1 MKPLYCGNVE
11 YETRQS
17 EIERLFGKYG
27 KVDRVDMKSGF
38 AFIYMEDEQDAEDA
52 IRGLDGTEFGTQ
64 RRRLSVEWTKNADRG
79 VRRSEDGR
87 RSVTDLKPTKTL
99 FVINFDSYNTKVE
112 DIERHFEPYGKL
124 LNVRIR
130 RNFAFVQYELQE
142 DATKALESTHLSKM
156 LDKVLTVKYAQR
168 EDGDRRGR
176 RSSPIRG
183 GRYSRAGE
191 DHDRNRSASPLH
203 GRRAVRGSP
212 DYGRASSPIHGR
224 RPERRS
230 PDYGRAPSPIYARR
244 PERRSPDYGR
254 APSPI
259 YAKRPERRSP
269 DYGRAPSPI
278 YAKRPERRSPDY
290 GRAAS
295 PVYASRRQKNSPDY
309 GRVAS
314 PVHEQDRSRSP
325 MRQSRPSI
333 MLNHS

>member
-1 MKPLYCGNVE
+1 MGMKPLYCGNIE
-11 YETRQS
+11 YETREP

-27 KVDRVDMKSGF
+27 RVDRIDMKSGF

-52 IRGLDGTEFGTQ
+52 IRGLDSTEFGMQ
-64 RRRLSVEWTKNADRG
+64 RRRLSVEWTKHADRG

-130 RNFAFVQYELQE
+130 RNFAFVQFELQE
-142 DATKALESTHLSKM
+142 EATIALDSTHLSKM
-156 LDKVLTVKYAQR
+156 LDKVITVKYAQR

-176 RSSPIRG
+176 RSSPIRR
-183 GRYSRAGE
+183 GRYSRDAE
-191 DHDRNRSASPLH
+191 DHSRDRSRSPVH

-212 DYGRASSPIHGR
+212 DYGRASSPIHAR
-224 RPERRS
+224 HSERRS

-254 APSPI
+254 APSPL
-259 YAKRPERRSP
+259 YARRPERRSP
-269 DYGRAPSPI
+269 DH
-278 YAKRPERRSPDY
+278 

-295 PVYASRRQKNSPDY
+295 PVYSSRRQRNSPDY

-314 PVHEQDRSRSP
+314 PVHKRERSLSP
-325 MRQSRPSI
+325 VRQSGPSI
-333 MLNHS
+333 MQNDS